1 MAPLSLKIIVDEGAI
16 TRTLMFDTTTTVQQ
30 ADHIVKEK
38 ILTLD
43 QDKEYGFFLTSAD
56 NECSGV
62 WLEDHRT
69 LEYYMLR
76 EGDSLYYLEKVRNLR
91 VRMLD
96 GSVKTMQVDESKNI
110 GDLMVLICEKIGITN
125 HDEYGLCRE
134 DQVEDEMKPMTGTL
148 TLKKKSQIREKDAKL
163 EQLRKKLKTDDN
175 VQWLDQHKTLRELH
189 VDPKETLLFKRR
201 LFYSDR
207 NVDSRDPVQLNL
219 LYVQTR
225 DAILDGRQ
233 VVTEDRAVEFAGIQ
247 CQIQYE
253 DFNED
258 KHKPGFIE
266 NLKEFLPVQYSTSW
280 GIEKR
285 IFKEHKKHHGLSP
298 LEAKNLYTKT
308 ARELPTYGVTF
319 FLVKEKQK
327 GKKKLV
333 PRLLGINSESILR
346 LDEGTK
352 EILQVWPLTQVKSY
366 RAGSESFTLDF
377 GDYSEKEYAVKTNDA
392 MRIRDILQGYIDI
405 IKKRL
410 AAPYNVTYTQGEAMC
425 EDNVEISRG
434 TIIQNVVPNK
444 VVEQSF
450 VGPSRIISVEQG
462 RNASG
467 GTKIVTVHEMVT
479 TTRTTNSQQAFKGE
493 ILSETPQTFG
503 KRLNRMNSFSVKT
516 VVLLSD
522 PSKENIDD
530 VHRIACNME
539 SELPTLVKGVRETA
553 RNLDADK
560 SKKLLDELDELCDY
574 INNFS
579 SLVNDPNCGSPE
591 KVSAAKDYAMKIADI
606 SAQMYLALDPKT
618 KGRAQ
623 LIKSSR
629 NSFIADEK
637 TEAHLRRLSYRT
649 AAEMAHEAV
658 DKAYTEL
665 DTQHRGHVPDAVIVE
680 NLEKALFNRIGKLNA
695 AVALLLNAHSDPN
708 NVDYSTAVTCMTTI
722 KELIPEIILDVKTLN
737 SGEND
742 DARLA
747 LSDEIKKLLD
757 RTAALCRLTGTDDTQ
772 KIQDA
777 GKAYGDV
784 ARKLVFTFNRGEKR
798 RYAIDKENEI
808 IDLAK
813 EVGDK
818 TSHLLM
824 DVKELNGLASE
835 DPRSQEVDTAGAKC
849 SDAARELVVCAELT
863 APSIHEPHCQS
874 ALTAACENLS
884 SSAQHLTNTYKP
896 IIDDPGRHYYGK
908 KLHNRAM
915 ELMKA
920 LERLQD
926 AYSNLDNN
934 KINPDGD
941 IDEIDQ
947 ESQNQKLKFIATL
960 SGAKKALQEAEQRLE
975 DVKSNDTNA
984 PLSEAGVNQLRKQL
998 SQKIAQLNAAI
1009 ASLTKSVSENPD
1021 YKTTEAAISTLS
1033 QLTPEIMRDAKILE
1047 AHMNDGT
1054 QQEMSQNLRAML
1066 EATKNICTSAENN
1079 NNQDLN
1085 EATMEFAKAS
1095 GKLYYVF
1102 NPRADSRVENEII
1115 DLAKDVGEKAS
1126 YLLMDVNELNG
1137 AIADNPRSD
1146 DLDAAGVQCSDAASG
1161 LVSCAEL
1168 VAPTIRDARCQS
1180 ALTTACENL
1189 ASTADQLAHSYKS
1202 IVDEPGRQDYR
1213 SKLHDRLMDLT
1224 KALERLQDA
1233 YSNLHENNEINQDD
1247 EGNDNKPEK
1256 LKFIASLSGAKRALQ
1271 DAEKQLQDGNRD
1283 EFAGDNIKTKAD
1295 AQRIRKSLADKI
1307 ARLNAAI
1314 ASLSEAVS
1322 DNPDYKATEAA
1333 ISTLTQLTPEIL
1345 RDARMLENHLDDETQ
1360 QGMIQD
1366 LKVMLEEAKNICA
1379 SAENNDSQD
1388 LNEATMAYAK
1398 SSGKLYYIFNPRRDT
1413 RKENEILDLAKDVGE
1428 KASYLLMD
1436 VNELNGAIAGDP
1448 RSEDLDVAGV
1458 KCSDAASRLV
1468 SCAELIAPTIRDAR
1482 CQNAL
1487 SAACENLASSAHQ
1500 LASTY
1505 KPIADEPGR
1514 HDYRNKLNDKF
1525 EDLLKSLE
1533 KLEEAYRSLYDD
1545 NDGIDANESD
1555 MIKTQKQK
1563 LNASLSS
1570 AKEALQD
1577 AEKQLQDVNRDKFVK
1592 DVRNTNTEADVQ
1604 RLRNSLSQ
1612 KIAQLNAA
1620 IASLSRSVSDNPDYQ
1635 TTDSAIGTLSQ
1646 ITPEIIRDAR
1656 ILESYLSDGTEKE
1669 MLENLKAM
1677 VEATKNICASAENNS
1692 SKDLHEATMEFAKSS
1707 GKLYYVCNP
1716 RANNSRKEKE
1726 ITKLAKDVGDKTTVL
1741 LQEAKQLIKVLPDER
1756 QAKRVEDASDK
1767 CADAAKQ
1774 LIASTE
1780 ITAPTIHEARC
1791 QDTLTTACEKVASVV
1806 QDLAIAYKPLVD
1818 HPSRQQFGKRLVVK
1832 SMDLIHALDKLKD
1845 AYSNGK
1851 FEDDIQTSDEK
1862 HKQKQQFKDNLSSA
1876 IQALLDAEQQLQS
1889 SANFGDKTSSKI
1901 KNDDDAK
1908 DLRLSLSEKLA
1919 QLNAAI
1925 ASLLR
1930 ATNDDID
1937 YDSANAAINTITR
1950 LTPDLIKDAK
1960 YLESHLDDK
1969 DQDKISENI
1978 RGMLEASKGLVLCA
1992 EDNNFKQLKEVAYD
2006 FANSSGKL
2014 YYVINPRANPRREN
2028 QILDL
2033 SRGACEDTSK
2043 LLIKVYDLA
2052 KNVGGED
2059 GAKLDDAGTKIVD
2072 SAQTFLT
2079 AALMTAPTMYDPE
2092 CQTTMIS
2099 FTDKFSNLVKDL
2111 EDLWT
2116 PLVEDK
2122 PDIKDNLS
2130 REKDVVQA
2138 SLERLK
2144 AACLDNSMNEI
2155 NAEKEQLL
2163 STVAE
2168 AKDRIKQ
2175 AQFLCTKERL
2185 RELPPPHVHEFY
2197 ATTVSSGCSKQTSI
2211 MPTKM
2216 RLFDKL
2222 SHMNESTALLVQ
2234 AVSDDDSK
2242 DYKTTE
2248 DIVKNISHLVPDI
2261 IQDALSMHEYL
2272 ADSTLQG
2279 VIAEAKSLCEASHDI
2294 CSNIEAKDVE
2304 GLNKAAS
2311 KYANSSGKLFCLFSH
2326 KPDVDKENQILNLAR
2341 SACERASLMLSR
2353 VSRLAQAV
2361 PSAEAEQLDK
2371 AGVKLADAAQ
2381 VLLTNAQITASSI
2394 EDTRCQSA
2402 LNSSIDRVS
2411 RIAHDLGSIWNPL
2424 IQEPHQQL
2432 GEQLN
2437 KDLQQLQAELENLK
2451 GTCQCIATKTPR
2463 QSWAQEEIVEMNDPK
2478 ILEKTS
2484 TKKMPEADT
2493 QIVEEIIIEETP
2505 LRESASEILNSIV
2518 HDINQG
2524 NLTPDESKTRVA
2536 LKNKLEAAIKALD
2549 EANARC
2555 RRDPNDSKKREELE
2569 NVILNLQHA
2578 CLQSRRNGQESN
2590 IVDLMDYVSDVTSA
2604 ADEIMTATIS
2614 INPDHGKKALID
2626 IRDECERIKYNAEEL
2641 SNPQDIHTDDS
2652 VIDTMML
2659 IEKFAADCDNG
2670 VHAIE
2675 EAINNFHDD
2684 NSKKMLSDKHR
2695 QLNNTCNLLRF
2706 ATKGSIS
2713 SAAAANYEENLQN
2726 LLDTEEKIRDF
2737 LDAQKESEE
2746 QEQPNEDL
2754 KKARKEAAKDAQIAL
2769 FKTVVAGK
2777 DNNLP
2782 QVLTQYAVKL
2792 EASTPK
2798 DSSSRRKLS
2807 EHLNNLSN
2815 LLKKLSHTRSRQ
2827 IATWQEGDNDDVINI
2842 SKEIEQ
2848 ELNSFDL
2855 GVGQTKPGLQ
2865 TLHEINL
2872 DNLFQ
2877 PKKIF
2882 VSGDDKEMQAKFD
2895 QQTQKLN
2902 TLIGAVVEC
2911 SQKPENLA
2919 RNVHSAA
2926 TSASEVA
2933 SIAKSMKNKD
2943 VIQESKIEEAI
2954 KELKSSTYHLLK
2966 TSESTQN
2973 AAGRRKLLDA
2983 CRALSETVNK
2993 LARSVSPLHKWQRD
3007 CSELQRNLQL
3017 QQSFVSTDLPACAL
3031 SFADCVDALVTQQD
3045 VIQKLQSE
3053 DLMSRSDCITTLRY
3067 VSTAACS
3074 SAELAAHSA
3083 YLVSISEDDNEVAKK
3098 GLVDTD
3104 RLTNLTE
3111 NIEEVVSKMMYTN
3124 DIGLMKNLNTA
3135 LSTHVQ
3141 QYLEV
3146 VEDCCNKVN
3155 KEDSNKIKALS
3166 KEVTP
3171 ATSELQRSIYS
3182 TPFEGKDVLVNSARV
3197 VERVQRVNFTIN
3209 RLPLPKRDDSPSKRQ
3224 DVKEIVDNARN
3235 LLSNTSDLVKQVS
3248 SSEEEVMTWVMY
3260 GRDNVIKAYEA
3271 LLNCVREKGM
3281 KAKLLQSEATKEELD
3296 APPKSNLQKQIELT
3310 NKWLQNP
3317 GCKPDVKAAAIKAAQ
3332 HVIEM
3337 GDKMWED
3344 LKDPEKE
3351 EMLQVV
3357 TETKQLL
3364 KDCSQTYNSEKASLL
3379 LERLR
3384 DLRKMLE
3391 RGVVTRVVED
3401 FLEEQPLEDIE
3412 AIHKEKDAKKRE
3424 FLLDKKIAELLAQL
3438 GRIKRT
3444 ATFVSDTSAAPVRQE
3459 LLTVSDQVEL
3469 LAPSLV
3475 KAVQET
3481 VRKPNDE
3488 EAIDNYKKLILQY
3501 AESLSRVRELCD
3513 RAVDPMDFAQ
3523 AAGETMARIKE
3534 NSQNDPQKSLH
3545 TTRIITKLGNRVV
3558 EAGMS
3563 SPNVQKDPELQKTLA
3578 DIKKSISAAA
3588 SARAD
3593 LTTEIIRKTGE
3604 IESALGGETIFQKEP
3619 EPDQP
3624 IFAAAH
3630 GLHAAVRDW
3639 SARDNEVV
3647 AVAKRVAVLM
3657 AQLSHHM
3664 YNDRKRELI
3673 ATSKA
3678 IVAKSHEVTQL
3689 ARKLALQ
3696 CTDLRIRNNLL
3707 QLCERIITISGQLKM
3722 LTTVKG
3728 SSLGH
3733 QGSEEDKEAMNMLV
3747 GNAQNLM
3754 ISIREVVNGA
3764 ESASVKIMSQRGRR
3778 IKWVRRNYY

>member
-1 MAPLSLKIIVDEGAI
+1 MAPLSLKIILDEGAI
-16 TRTLMFDTTTTVQQ
+16 TRTLMFDTTTTVRQ
-30 ADHIVKEK
+30 AHHIIKDK

-43 QDKEYGFFLTSAD
+43 HDKEYGFFLTSAD
-56 NECSGV
+56 NDCSGV

-76 EGDSLYYLEKVRNLR
+76 EGDSLYYLEKNRNLR

-134 DQVEDEMKPMTGTL
+134 DQVEEEMKPMTGTL
-148 TLKKKSQIREKDAKL
+148 TLRKKTQFREKDAKL

-175 VQWLDQHKTLRELH
+175 VEWLDQHKTLRELH

-233 VVTEDRAVEFAGIQ
+233 LVTEDKAVEFAGIQ

-253 DFNED
+253 DFIED
-258 KHKPGFIE
+258 KHKSGFIE
-266 NLKEFLPVQYSTSW
+266 NLKEFLPAQYSTSW

-346 LDEGTK
+346 LDEETK

-410 AAPYNVTYTQGEAMC
+410 AAPYNVSYTQGEAMC

-434 TIIQNVVPNK
+434 TIMQNIVANK
-444 VVEQSF
+444 IVEQSF

-462 RNASG
+462 QNASE
-467 GTKIVTVHEMVT
+467 GTKIITVHEMVT
-479 TTRTTNSQQAFKGE
+479 TTRTTSSQQAVKGE

-522 PSKENIDD
+522 PCKENIDD
-530 VHRIACNME
+530 VHRIASNME

-553 RNLDADK
+553 KNLDPVK

-579 SLVNDPNCGSPE
+579 NLVNDPDCDSPE
-591 KVSAAKDYAMKIADI
+591 KLSAAKDYAMKIADI

-637 TEAHLRRLSYRT
+637 TEAHLRRLSFRT
-649 AAEMAHEAV
+649 AAEVAHEAI
-658 DKAYTEL
+658 DRAYTEL
-665 DTQHRGHVPDAVIVE
+665 DTQHTGPAPDAAVVE
-680 NLEKALFNRIGKLNA
+680 CLEKALLNKIGKLNA
-695 AVALLLNAHSDPN
+695 AVALLLNAHSDPD

-722 KELIPEIILDVKTLN
+722 KEYIPEIIQDVKALN

-742 DARLA
+742 AARLA
-747 LSDEIKKLLD
+747 LTDEIKKLLD
-757 RTAALCRLTGTDDTQ
+757 RTAALCRLTGTDDNQ
-772 KIQDA
+772 KMQDA
-777 GKAYGDV
+777 SKAYGEV
-784 ARKLVFTFNRGEKR
+784 ARKLIFTFNRGEKR
-798 RYAIDKENEI
+798 RDAIDKENEI
-808 IDLAK
+808 VDLAK
-813 EVGDK
+813 NVGEK
-818 TSHLLM
+818 ASNLLM
-824 DVKELNGLASE
+824 DVNELNGLASE
-835 DPRSQEVDTAGAKC
+835 DPRTQEVDTAGVKC
-849 SDAARELVVCAELT
+849 SDAAKELVICAELT

-908 KLHNRAM
+908 KLHNRAL

-926 AYSNLDNN
+926 AYSNIDNN
-934 KINPDGD
+934 GR
-941 IDEIDQ
+941 IDENDPD
-947 ESQNQKLKFIATL
+947 SQNNQKLKFIASL
-960 SGAKKALQEAEQRLE
+960 SGVKKALQDAEQQLE
-975 DVKSNDTNA
+975 NNNTNDG
-984 PLSEAGVNQLRKQL
+984 PKSEADVQRIRRSLA
-998 SQKIAQLNAAI
+998 QKMAQLNAAI
-1009 ASLTKSVSENPD
+1009 ASLSKAVSDNPD
-1021 YKTTEAAISTLS
+1021 YKTTEAAMSTLS
-1033 QLTPEIMRDAKILE
+1033 QLTPEILRDAKMLE

-1054 QQEMSQNLRAML
+1054 QQEMLQNLRAML
-1066 EATKNICTSAENN
+1066 EATKNICASAENN

-1085 EATMEFAKAS
+1085 EATMDFAKSS
-1095 GKLYYVF
+1095 GKLYYIF
-1102 NPRADSRVENEII
+1102 NPRTDSRLENEII

-1137 AIADNPRSD
+1137 TIAGDPRSD
-1146 DLDAAGVQCSDAASG
+1146 ELDAAGVKCSDAASG

-1168 VAPTIRDARCQS
+1168 VAPTIREARCQN
-1180 ALTTACENL
+1180 ALISACENL
-1189 ASTADQLAHSYKS
+1189 ASSAQQLAQSYKP

-1213 SKLHDRLMDLT
+1213 NKLHDRLKDLT
-1224 KALERLQDA
+1224 KALERLQEA
-1233 YSNLHENNEINQDD
+1233 YSNLYENNENNYDD
-1247 EGNDNKPEK
+1247 ASNDNERDK
-1256 LKFIASLSGAKRALQ
+1256 LKFIASISGAKKALQ
-1271 DAEKQLQDGNRD
+1271 DAEQHLQDGNRD
-1283 EFAGDNIKTKAD
+1283 TLAKDNIKTEAD
-1295 AQRIRKSLADKI
+1295 AQRLRKSLADKI

-1314 ASLSEAVS
+1314 ASLSTAVS
-1322 DNPDYKATEAA
+1322 ENPDYKTTEAA
-1333 ISTLTQLTPEIL
+1333 ISALTQLTPEI
-1345 RDARMLENHLDDETQ
+1345 M
-1360 QGMIQD
+1360 
-1366 LKVMLEEAKNICA
+1366 
-1379 SAENNDSQD
+1379 
-1388 LNEATMAYAK
+1388 
-1398 SSGKLYYIFNPRRDT
+1398 
-1413 RKENEILDLAKDVGE
+1413 
-1428 KASYLLMD
+1428 
-1436 VNELNGAIAGDP
+1436 
-1448 RSEDLDVAGV
+1448 
-1458 KCSDAASRLV
+1458 
-1468 SCAELIAPTIRDAR
+1468 
-1482 CQNAL
+1482 
-1487 SAACENLASSAHQ
+1487 
-1500 LASTY
+1500 
-1505 KPIADEPGR
+1505 
-1514 HDYRNKLNDKF
+1514 
-1525 EDLLKSLE
+1525 
-1533 KLEEAYRSLYDD
+1533 
-1545 NDGIDANESD
+1545 
-1555 MIKTQKQK
+1555 
-1563 LNASLSS
+1563 
-1570 AKEALQD
+1570 
-1577 AEKQLQDVNRDKFVK
+1577 
-1592 DVRNTNTEADVQ
+1592 
-1604 RLRNSLSQ
+1604 
-1612 KIAQLNAA
+1612 
-1620 IASLSRSVSDNPDYQ
+1620 
-1635 TTDSAIGTLSQ
+1635 
-1646 ITPEIIRDAR
+1646 RDAR
-1656 ILESYLSDGTEKE
+1656 ILESYMSDGTQQE

-1677 VEATKNICASAENNS
+1677 VEATKNICASAENNNN
-1692 SKDLHEATMEFAKSS
+1692 KDLNEATMEFAKSS
-1707 GKLYYVCNP
+1707 GKLYYVFNP
-1716 RANNSRKEKE
+1716 RANSRKQNE

-1741 LQEAKQLIKVLPDER
+1741 LQEANQLSKVVPNDE
-1756 QAKRVEDASDK
+1756 QAKRIDDAGVK
-1767 CADAAKQ
+1767 CADAAKK
-1774 LIASTE
+1774 LIASAE

-1791 QDTLTTACEKVASVV
+1791 QDTLTTACEKVASTV
-1806 QDLAIAYKPLVD
+1806 QDLAIAYKPVVD

-1832 SMDLIHALDKLKD
+1832 SMDLIQALDKLKD
-1845 AYSNGK
+1845 AYSHDK
-1851 FEDDIQTSDEK
+1851 FEGDSQIPDEK
-1862 HKQKQQFKDNLSSA
+1862 HEQKLQFKDNLSSA
-1876 IQALLDAEQQLQS
+1876 KRALLEAEQQLQS
-1889 SANFGDKTSSKI
+1889 NAHFGNETRNKI
-1901 KNDDDAK
+1901 KNDGDTEN
-1908 DLRLSLSEKLA
+1908 LRQSLSQKLA

-1930 ATNDDID
+1930 ATTDDID
-1937 YDSANAAINTITR
+1937 YDSANAAINTITQ
-1950 LTPDLIKDAK
+1950 LTPVLVKETK
-1960 YLESHLDDK
+1960 CLESHLDDK
-1969 DQDKISENI
+1969 DQDKISENV
-1978 RGMLEASKGLVLCA
+1978 RGMLEASKELIACA
-1992 EDNNFKQLKEVAYD
+1992 EDDKFKQLNEVAFD

-2033 SRGACEDTSK
+2033 SRGACEDASR

-2059 GAKLDDAGTKIVD
+2059 GSKLDDAGTKIVD

-2079 AALMTAPTMYDPE
+2079 AAQMTGPTIYDPE
-2092 CQTTMIS
+2092 CQSAMIS
-2099 FTDKFSNLVKDL
+2099 FTDKFSDLVKDL
-2111 EDLWT
+2111 ETLWT

-2122 PDIKDNLS
+2122 PDFQDKLQRDKDIL
-2130 REKDVVQA
+2130 QA

-2144 AACLDNSMNEI
+2144 AACLDNSMNEV
-2155 NAEKEQLL
+2155 NAEREQLL
-2163 STVAE
+2163 STVSE
-2168 AKDRIKQ
+2168 AKDKIKQ
-2175 AQFLCTKERL
+2175 AQLLCSRERL
-2185 RELPPPHVHEFY
+2185 RELPAPDVQ
-2197 ATTVSSGCSKQTSI
+2197 SSFAMTADQGCIEKKSI
-2211 MPTKM
+2211 WPTKM

-2234 AVSDDDSK
+2234 ALSDDDNK
-2242 DYKTTE
+2242 DYKATE
-2248 DIVKNISHLVPDI
+2248 DIVKNISQLTSDI
-2261 IQDALSMHEYL
+2261 VQDALCMHEYV
-2272 ADSTLQG
+2272 DESTLQS
-2279 VIAEAKSLCEASHDI
+2279 VIDEAKSLCEASHDI
-2294 CSNIEAKDVE
+2294 CCNVEAKDIE

-2311 KYANSSGKLFCLFSH
+2311 KYANSSGKLFYIFSSNN
-2326 KPDVDKENQILNLAR
+2326 DVDKENQVLNMAR

-2353 VSRLAQAV
+2353 VSRLAQAAH
-2361 PSAEAEQLDK
+2361 PAQAQQLDT

-2381 VLLTNAQITASSI
+2381 VLLTNAQITAPSI
-2394 EDTRCQSA
+2394 QDARCQSA

-2411 RIAHDLGSIWNPL
+2411 RIANDLGSIWKPL

-2432 GEQLN
+2432 GEQLD
-2437 KDLQQLQAELENLK
+2437 KDLLQLQTELEKLK
-2451 GTCQCIATKTPR
+2451 DTCQCIKSRTPR
-2463 QSWAQEEIVEMNDPK
+2463 QSWAVDESVEMIDPK
-2478 ILEKTS
+2478 ILETLNKSSQKT
-2484 TKKMPEADT
+2484 PEADK
-2493 QIVEEIIIEETP
+2493 QLVEDIIIEDTP
-2505 LRESASEILNSIV
+2505 LRELASKILKSV
-2518 HDINQG
+2518 THDIEQG
-2524 NLTPDESKTRVA
+2524 NLTPEESKTKMA

-2549 EANARC
+2549 QTNARC
-2555 RRDPNDSKKREELE
+2555 RRDPNDLKKREELE

-2590 IVDLMDYVSDVTSA
+2590 IVDLMDYVKDVTEA
-2604 ADEIMTATIS
+2604 ADDIMTATIS

-2626 IRDECERIKYNAEEL
+2626 IRDECEKIKYNAEEL
-2641 SNPQDIHTDDS
+2641 SNPQELRTDDS
-2652 VIDTMML
+2652 VIDNMML

-2670 VHAIE
+2670 VRAIE
-2675 EAINNFHDD
+2675 EAIKNIHDD
-2684 NSKKMLSDKHR
+2684 NSKKILSEKHR
-2695 QLNNTCNLLRF
+2695 QLTNTCDLLRF
-2706 ATKGSIS
+2706 ATKSSIS

-2726 LLDTEEKIRDF
+2726 LLETEEKIREF
-2737 LDAQKESEE
+2737 LDVQNESGQEE
-2746 QEQPNEDL
+2746 QSDKELQE
-2754 KKARKEAAKDAQIAL
+2754 AGKEAVKDAQTAL
-2769 FKTVVAGK
+2769 FKTIVAGK
-2777 DNNLP
+2777 DSNLP
-2782 QVLTQYAVKL
+2782 QVLTQYALKL

-2798 DSSSRRKLS
+2798 DSNSRRRLS
-2807 EHLNNLSN
+2807 EHLNSLSN
-2815 LLKKLSHTRSRQ
+2815 LLKKLSHTRCRQ
-2827 IATWQEGDNDDVINI
+2827 IATWQEGDNDDII
-2842 SKEIEQ
+2842 DITKEIQQ

-2855 GVGQTKPGLQ
+2855 GVDNTKPGVQ
-2865 TLHEINL
+2865 TVNESDL

-2877 PKKIF
+2877 NKKIF
-2882 VSGDDKEMQAKFD
+2882 VSGDEKEIQAKFD

-2919 RNVHSAA
+2919 RNVHCVAASAA
-2926 TSASEVA
+2926 EVA

-2943 VIQESKIEEAI
+2943 IIQESKIEEGI

-2966 TSESTQN
+2966 TSESAQN
-2973 AAGRRKLLDA
+2973 PAGRRKLQDA
-2983 CRALSETVNK
+2983 CRALSEAVNK
-2993 LARSVSPLHKWQRD
+2993 LARSVSPLDKAQRD

-3017 QQSFVSTDLPACAL
+3017 QQSFVSTDQPGYAFG
-3031 SFADCVDALVTQQD
+3031 FAECVDALVTQQD

-3053 DLMSRSDCITTLRY
+3053 DLMSRNDCITTLRY
-3067 VSTAACS
+3067 VSTAACT
-3074 SAELAAHSA
+3074 SASLAAHSA
-3083 YLVSISEDDNEVAKK
+3083 YLVSISEDDDEVAKK
-3098 GLVDTD
+3098 GLVDKD
-3104 RLTNLTE
+3104 RLANLTE
-3111 NIEEVVSKMMYTN
+3111 SIEEVVSKIMYTN
-3124 DIGLMKNLNTA
+3124 DIGLVKNLNTA
-3135 LSTHVQ
+3135 LSTNVQ

-3146 VEDCCNKVN
+3146 VEDCCHKVN
-3155 KEDSNKIKALS
+3155 KEDSDKIMELS
-3166 KEVTP
+3166 KEIEP
-3171 ATSELQRSIYS
+3171 AISELQQAIHS
-3182 TPFEGKDVLVNSARV
+3182 TPYKSKDVLVSSARV
-3197 VERVQRVNFTIN
+3197 LERVQRINFTIN
-3209 RLPLPKRDDSPSKRQ
+3209 RLPLPKQDDSPSKRQ

-3235 LLSNTSDLVKQVS
+3235 LLSNTSHLVKQVS

-3271 LLNCVREKGM
+3271 LLNCVRDKGV
-3281 KAKLLQSEATKEELD
+3281 KSKLVQSKSTKEELD
-3296 APPKSNLQKQIELT
+3296 APPKSNLQIQIELT

-3317 GCKPDVKAAAIKAAQ
+3317 GCKPDVKAAAINAAQ

-3337 GDKMWED
+3337 GDKMCED
-3344 LKDPEKE
+3344 LKDAEKE

-3357 TETKQLL
+3357 HETKQLL

-3384 DLRKMLE
+3384 DLKKMLE

-3401 FLEEQPLEDIE
+3401 FLEDQPLEDME

-3438 GRIKRT
+3438 GRVKRT
-3444 ATFVSDTSAAPVRQE
+3444 ATFVSDTSTAPVRQE

-3481 VRKPNDE
+3481 VRKPDDE
-3488 EAIDNYKKLILQY
+3488 EAIDNYKKLVLEY
-3501 AESLSRVRELCD
+3501 ADSLSRVRDLCD

-3534 NSQNDPQKSLH
+3534 SSQNDPQKSLH
-3545 TTRIITKLGNRVV
+3545 TSRIITKLGNRVV

-3563 SPNVQKDPELQKTLA
+3563 SSNVQKDPELQKTLA

-3588 SARAD
+3588 NARAD
-3593 LTTEIIRKTGE
+3593 LIAEIIRKTGE
-3604 IESALGGETIFQKEP
+3604 IESALGGETIFQKEA

-3678 IVAKSHEVTQL
+3678 IVAKSLEVTQL

-3696 CTDLRIRNNLL
+3696 CTDIRIRNNLL

>member
-1 MAPLSLKIIVDEGAI
+1 MAPLSLKIILDEGAI
-16 TRTLMFDTTTTVQQ
+16 TRTLMFDTTTTVRQ
-30 ADHIVKEK
+30 AHHIIKDK

-43 QDKEYGFFLTSAD
+43 HDKEYGFFLTSAD
-56 NECSGV
+56 NDCSGV

-134 DQVEDEMKPMTGTL
+134 DQVEEEMKPMTGTL
-148 TLKKKSQIREKDAKL
+148 TLRKKTQFREKDAKL

-175 VQWLDQHKTLRELH
+175 VEWLDQHKTLRELH

-233 VVTEDRAVEFAGIQ
+233 LVTEDKAVEFAGIQ

-253 DFNED
+253 DFIED
-258 KHKPGFIE
+258 KHKSGFIE
-266 NLKEFLPVQYSTSW
+266 NLKEFLPAQYSTSW

-346 LDEGTK
+346 LDEETK

-410 AAPYNVTYTQGEAMC
+410 AAPYNVSYTQGEAMC

-434 TIIQNVVPNK
+434 TIMQNIVANK
-444 VVEQSF
+444 IVEQSF

-462 RNASG
+462 QNASE
-467 GTKIVTVHEMVT
+467 GTKIITVHEMVT
-479 TTRTTNSQQAFKGE
+479 TTRTTSSQQAVKGE

-522 PSKENIDD
+522 PCKENIDD
-530 VHRIACNME
+530 VHRIASNME

-553 RNLDADK
+553 KNLDPAK

-579 SLVNDPNCGSPE
+579 NLVNDPDCDSPE

-637 TEAHLRRLSYRT
+637 TEAHLRRLSFRT
-649 AAEMAHEAV
+649 AAEVAHEAI
-658 DKAYTEL
+658 DRAYTEL
-665 DTQHRGHVPDAVIVE
+665 DTQHTGPAPDAAVVE
-680 NLEKALFNRIGKLNA
+680 SLEKALFNKIGKLNA
-695 AVALLLNAHSDPN
+695 AVALLLNAHSDPD

-722 KELIPEIILDVKTLN
+722 KEYIPEII
-737 SGEND
+737 
-742 DARLA
+742 
-747 LSDEIKKLLD
+747 
-757 RTAALCRLTGTDDTQ
+757 Q
-772 KIQDA
+772 
-777 GKAYGDV
+777 GKAYGEV
-784 ARKLVFTFNRGEKR
+784 ARKLIFTFNRGEKR
-798 RYAIDKENEI
+798 RDAIDKENEI

-813 EVGDK
+813 DVGEK
-818 TSHLLM
+818 ASNLLI
-824 DVKELNGLASE
+824 DVNELNGLASE
-835 DPRSQEVDTAGAKC
+835 DPRTQEVDTAGAKC
-849 SDAARELVVCAELT
+849 SDAARELVICAELT

-908 KLHNRAM
+908 KLHNRAL

-926 AYSNLDNN
+926 AYSNIDNN
-934 KINPDGD
+934 GR
-941 IDEIDQ
+941 IDENDPD
-947 ESQNQKLKFIATL
+947 SQNNQKLKFIASL
-960 SGAKKALQEAEQRLE
+960 SGAKKALQDAEQQLENNNTNDGPKSEE
-975 DVKSNDTNA
+975 DVQRIRRSLA
-984 PLSEAGVNQLRKQL
+984 
-998 SQKIAQLNAAI
+998 QKMAQLNAAI
-1009 ASLTKSVSENPD
+1009 ASLSKAVSDNPD
-1021 YKTTEAAISTLS
+1021 YKTTEAAMSTLS
-1033 QLTPEIMRDAKILE
+1033 QLTPEILRDAKMLE

-1054 QQEMSQNLRAML
+1054 QQEMLQNLRAML
-1066 EATKNICTSAENN
+1066 EATKNICASAENN

-1085 EATMEFAKAS
+1085 EATMDFAKSS
-1095 GKLYYVF
+1095 GKLYYIF
-1102 NPRADSRVENEII
+1102 NPRTDSRLENEII

-1126 YLLMDVNELNG
+1126 YLLMDVNDLNG
-1137 AIADNPRSD
+1137 TITGDPRSD
-1146 DLDAAGVQCSDAASG
+1146 ELDAAGVKCSDAASG

-1168 VAPTIRDARCQS
+1168 VAPTIREARCQN
-1180 ALTTACENL
+1180 ALTSACENL
-1189 ASTADQLAHSYKS
+1189 ASSAQQLAQSYKP

-1213 SKLHDRLMDLT
+1213 NKLQDRLKDLT
-1224 KALERLQDA
+1224 KALERLQHA
-1233 YSNLHENNEINQDD
+1233 YSNLYENNENNHDD
-1247 EGNDNKPEK
+1247 ASNNNERDK
-1256 LKFIASLSGAKRALQ
+1256 LKFIASISGAKKALQ
-1271 DAEKQLQDGNRD
+1271 DAEQQLQDGNRD
-1283 EFAGDNIKTKAD
+1283 TLAKDNIKTEAD
-1295 AQRIRKSLADKI
+1295 AQRLRKSLADKI

-1314 ASLSEAVS
+1314 ASLSTAVS
-1322 DNPDYKATEAA
+1322 ENPDYKTTEAA
-1333 ISTLTQLTPEIL
+1333 ISALTQLTPEIM
-1345 RDARMLENHLDDETQ
+1345 RDARMLESHLGDGTQ
-1360 QGMIQD
+1360 HEMLQN
-1366 LKVMLEEAKNICA
+1366 LKDMLEATKNICA
-1379 SAENNDSQD
+1379 SAENNDSQE
-1388 LNEATMAYAK
+1388 LNEATMEFAK
-1398 SSGKLYYIFNPRRDT
+1398 SSGKLYYVFNPRRDT
-1413 RKENEILDLAKDVGE
+1413 RKENEVLDLAKDVGE
-1428 KASYLLMD
+1428 KASFLLMD
-1436 VNELNGAIAGDP
+1436 VNDLNGTMVT
-1448 RSEDLDVAGV
+1448 LGV
-1458 KCSDAASRLV
+1458 MNWMLLV
-1468 SCAELIAPTIRDAR
+1468 LNAPMLQAHWLLLLRFLIAPTIRDSR
-1482 CQNAL
+1482 CQKAL
-1487 SAACENLASSAHQ
+1487 TAASQNLASSAHQ
-1500 LASTY
+1500 LARHY
-1505 KPIADEPGR
+1505 KPIVDEPGR

-1525 EDLLKSLE
+1525 MDLLKSLE
-1533 KLEEAYRSLYDD
+1533 KLEEAYRNLHDD
-1545 NDGIDANESD
+1545 NDAINGNEAD
-1555 MIKTQKQK
+1555 MTKTQKQK
-1563 LNASLSS
+1563 LTASLSG
-1570 AKEALQD
+1570 AKKALQD
-1577 AEKQLQDVNRDKFVK
+1577 AEKQLQDVNRDNFVK
-1592 DVRNTNTEADVQ
+1592 DNTNTEADVQ

-1620 IASLSRSVSDNPDYQ
+1620 IASLSRAVSGHPDYQ
-1635 TTDSAIGTLSQ
+1635 TTESAISTLSQ

-1656 ILESYLSDGTEKE
+1656 ILESYMSDGTQQE

-1677 VEATKNICASAENNS
+1677 VEAIKNICASAENNNN
-1692 SKDLHEATMEFAKSS
+1692 KDLNEATMEFAKSS
-1707 GKLYYVCNP
+1707 GKLYYVFNP
-1716 RANNSRKEKE
+1716 RANPRKQNE

-1741 LQEAKQLIKVLPDER
+1741 LQEANQLSKVVPNDE
-1756 QAKRVEDASDK
+1756 QAKRIDDAGVK
-1767 CADAAKQ
+1767 CADAAKE
-1774 LIASTE
+1774 LIASAE

-1791 QDTLTTACEKVASVV
+1791 QDTLTTACEKVASSV
-1806 QDLAIAYKPLVD
+1806 QDLAIAYKPVVD

-1832 SMDLIHALDKLKD
+1832 SMDLIQALDKLKD
-1845 AYSNGK
+1845 AYSHDK
-1851 FEDDIQTSDEK
+1851 FEDDSPDEK
-1862 HKQKQQFKDNLSSA
+1862 HEQKLQFKDNLSSA
-1876 IQALLDAEQQLQS
+1876 KRALLEAEQQLQS
-1889 SANFGDKTSSKI
+1889 NANFGDETRNKI
-1901 KNDDDAK
+1901 KSDDDT
-1908 DLRLSLSEKLA
+1908 DNLRQSLSQKLA

-1930 ATNDDID
+1930 ATTDDID
-1937 YDSANAAINTITR
+1937 YDSANAAINTITQ
-1950 LTPDLIKDAK
+1950 LTPVLVKDAK

-1978 RGMLEASKGLVLCA
+1978 RGMLEASKELIACA
-1992 EDNNFKQLKEVAYD
+1992 EDDKFKQLNEVAFD

-2033 SRGACEDTSK
+2033 SRGACEDASR

-2059 GAKLDDAGTKIVD
+2059 GSKLDDAGTKIVD

-2079 AALMTAPTMYDPE
+2079 AAQMTGPTMYDPE
-2092 CQTTMIS
+2092 CQSAMIS
-2099 FTDKFSNLVKDL
+2099 FTDKFSDLVKDL
-2111 EDLWT
+2111 ENLWT

-2122 PDIKDNLS
+2122 PDFQDKLQRDKDIL
-2130 REKDVVQA
+2130 QA

-2144 AACLDNSMNEI
+2144 AACLDNSMNEV
-2155 NAEKEQLL
+2155 NAEREQLL
-2163 STVAE
+2163 STVSE
-2168 AKDRIKQ
+2168 AKDKIKE
-2175 AQFLCTKERL
+2175 AQLLCTRERL
-2185 RELPPPHVHEFY
+2185 RELPAPDVQ
-2197 ATTVSSGCSKQTSI
+2197 SSFAMTADQGCIEKKSI
-2211 MPTKM
+2211 WPTKM

-2234 AVSDDDSK
+2234 ALSDDDNK
-2242 DYKTTE
+2242 DYKATE
-2248 DIVKNISHLVPDI
+2248 DIVKNISQLTPDI
-2261 IQDALSMHEYL
+2261 VQDALCMHEYVD
-2272 ADSTLQG
+2272 DSTLQS
-2279 VIAEAKSLCEASHDI
+2279 VIDEAKSLCEASHDI
-2294 CSNIEAKDVE
+2294 CCNVEAKDIE

-2311 KYANSSGKLFCLFSH
+2311 KYANSSGKLFYIFSSNH
-2326 KPDVDKENQILNLAR
+2326 DVDKENQVLNMAR

-2353 VSRLAQAV
+2353 VSRLAQAAH
-2361 PSAEAEQLDK
+2361 PAQAQQLDT

-2381 VLLTNAQITASSI
+2381 VLLTNAQITAPSI
-2394 EDTRCQSA
+2394 QDARCQSA

-2411 RIAHDLGSIWNPL
+2411 RIANDLGSIWKPL

-2432 GEQLN
+2432 GEQLD
-2437 KDLQQLQAELENLK
+2437 KDLLQLQTELEKLK
-2451 GTCQCIATKTPR
+2451 DTCQCIKSRTPR
-2463 QSWAQEEIVEMNDPK
+2463 QSWAIDESVEMIDPK
-2478 ILEKTS
+2478 ILESLNKSSTQKT
-2484 TKKMPEADT
+2484 PEADK
-2493 QIVEEIIIEETP
+2493 QLVEDIIIEDTP
-2505 LRESASEILNSIV
+2505 LRELASKILNSV
-2518 HDINQG
+2518 THDIEQG
-2524 NLTPDESKTRVA
+2524 ILTPEESKTKMA
-2536 LKNKLEAAIKALD
+2536 LKNKLEAAIRALD
-2549 EANARC
+2549 QTNARC
-2555 RRDPNDSKKREELE
+2555 RKDPNDLKKREELE

-2590 IVDLMDYVSDVTSA
+2590 IVDLMDYVKDVTEA

-2626 IRDECERIKYNAEEL
+2626 IRDECEKIKFNAEEL
-2641 SNPQDIHTDDS
+2641 SNPHEIHTDDS
-2652 VIDTMML
+2652 VIDNMML
-2659 IEKFAADCDNG
+2659 IEKFASDCDNG
-2670 VHAIE
+2670 VRAIE
-2675 EAINNFHDD
+2675 EAIKNIHDD
-2684 NSKKMLSDKHR
+2684 NSKKILSDKHR
-2695 QLNNTCNLLRF
+2695 QLTNTCDLLRF
-2706 ATKGSIS
+2706 ATKSSIS

-2726 LLDTEEKIRDF
+2726 LLETEEKIREF
-2737 LDAQKESEE
+2737 LDVQNESGQEE
-2746 QEQPNEDL
+2746 QPDKELQE
-2754 KKARKEAAKDAQIAL
+2754 ARKEAVKDAQTAL
-2769 FKTVVAGK
+2769 FKTIVAGK
-2777 DNNLP
+2777 DSNLP
-2782 QVLTQYAVKL
+2782 QVLTQYALKL

-2798 DSSSRRKLS
+2798 DSNSRRRLS
-2807 EHLNNLSN
+2807 EHLNSLSN
-2815 LLKKLSHTRSRQ
+2815 LLKKLSHTRCRQ
-2827 IATWQEGDNDDVINI
+2827 IATWQEGDNDDVIDI
-2842 SKEIEQ
+2842 TKEIQQ

-2855 GVGQTKPGLQ
+2855 GVEKTKPGIQ
-2865 TLHEINL
+2865 TVNEIDL

-2877 PKKIF
+2877 NKKIF
-2882 VSGDDKEMQAKFD
+2882 VSGDEKEIQAKFD

-2919 RNVHSAA
+2919 RNVHCVAASAA
-2926 TSASEVA
+2926 EVA
-2933 SIAKSMKNKD
+2933 SVAKSMKNKD
-2943 VIQESKIEEAI
+2943 IIQESKIEEGI
-2954 KELKSSTYHLLK
+2954 KELKSSTYQLLK
-2966 TSESTQN
+2966 TSESAQN
-2973 AAGRRKLLDA
+2973 PAGRRKLQDA
-2983 CRALSETVNK
+2983 CRALSEAVNK
-2993 LARSVSPLHKWQRD
+2993 LARSVSPLDKAQRD

-3017 QQSFVSTDLPACAL
+3017 QQSFVSTDQPGYAF
-3031 SFADCVDALVTQQD
+3031 SFAECVDALVTQQD

-3053 DLMSRSDCITTLRY
+3053 DLMSRNDCITTLRY
-3067 VSTAACS
+3067 VSTAACT
-3074 SAELAAHSA
+3074 SASLAAHSA

-3098 GLVDTD
+3098 GLVDKD

-3111 NIEEVVSKMMYTN
+3111 SIEEVVSKIMYTN
-3124 DIGLMKNLNTA
+3124 DIGLVKTLNTT
-3135 LSTHVQ
+3135 LSTNVQ

-3155 KEDSNKIKALS
+3155 KEDSDKIKELS
-3166 KEVTP
+3166 KEVKP
-3171 ATSELQRSIYS
+3171 AVTELQQAIHS
-3182 TPFEGKDVLVNSARV
+3182 TPYKSKDILVSSARV
-3197 VERVQRVNFTIN
+3197 LERVQRINFTIN
-3209 RLPLPKRDDSPSKRQ
+3209 RLPLPKQDDSPSKRQ

-3235 LLSNTSDLVKQVS
+3235 LLSNTSHLVKQVS

-3271 LLNCVREKGM
+3271 LLNCVRDKGV
-3281 KAKLLQSEATKEELD
+3281 KSKLVQSKSTKEELD
-3296 APPKSNLQKQIELT
+3296 TPPKSNLQIQIEIT

-3332 HVIEM
+3332 HVIDM
-3337 GDKMWED
+3337 GDQMCED
-3344 LKDPEKE
+3344 LKDAEKE
-3351 EMLQVV
+3351 EMLHVV
-3357 TETKQLL
+3357 HETKQLL

-3384 DLRKMLE
+3384 DLKKMLE

-3401 FLEEQPLEDIE
+3401 FLEDQPLEDME
-3412 AIHKEKDAKKRE
+3412 AIHTEKDAKKRE

-3438 GRIKRT
+3438 GRVKRT
-3444 ATFVSDTSAAPVRQE
+3444 AAFVSDTSTAPVRQE

-3481 VRKPNDE
+3481 VRKPDDE
-3488 EAIDNYKKLILQY
+3488 EAIDNYKKLILEY
-3501 AESLSRVRELCD
+3501 ADSLSRVRDLCD

-3534 NSQNDPQKSLH
+3534 SSQNDPQKSLH
-3545 TTRIITKLGNRVV
+3545 TSRIITKLGNRVV

-3588 SARAD
+3588 NARAD
-3593 LTTEIIRKTGE
+3593 LIAEIIRKTGE
-3604 IESALGGETIFQKEP
+3604 IESALGGETIFQKEA

-3678 IVAKSHEVTQL
+3678 IVAKSLEVTQL

-3696 CTDLRIRNNLL
+3696 CTDIRIRNNLL